1 MGASM
6 MQPSFLISDVPG
18 EMAGSAGVVLV
29 GAVSALWRR
38 ANVLQDR
45 QQAQDAANL
54 TLMVD
59 LVERVVASLDKNTAA
74 IKEMLD
80 VR

>member
-1 MGASM
+1 MGASVLM
-6 MQPSFLISDVPG
+6 SPFLISDVPG

-54 TLMVD
+54 ALMVD
-59 LVERVVASLDKNTAA
+59 LVERVVASLDKNTVA
-74 IKEMLD
+74 IREMLD
-80 VR
+80 AR

>member
-1 MGASM
+1 MTMS
-6 MQPSFLISDVPG
+6 PFLISSVSG
-18 EMAGSAGVVLV
+18 ELAGSGAIAMAGAIT
-29 GAVSALWRR
+29 ALWRR

-54 TLMVD
+54 ALMVD

>member
-1 MGASM
+1 M
-6 MQPSFLISDVPG
+6 MQPLFMADVPV
-18 EMAGSAGVVLV
+18 EY
-29 GAVSALWRR
+29 VSPLIGGMGLGLTALWKR

-54 TLMVD
+54 ALMVD

>member
-1 MGASM
+1 MIMS
-6 MQPSFLISDVPG
+6 PFLISPISG
-18 EMAGSAGVVLV
+18 EIASAGAVAMAGAIT
-29 GAVSALWRR
+29 ALWRR

-54 TLMVD
+54 ALMVD

>member
-6 MQPSFLISDVPG
+6 MQPLFMADVPV
-18 EMAGSAGVVLV
+18 EY
-29 GAVSALWRR
+29 VSPIIGGMTLGLTALWKR

-54 TLMVD
+54 ALMVD
-59 LVERVVASLDKNTAA
+59 LVERVVASLDKNTVA
-74 IKEMLD
+74 IREMLD
-80 VR
+80 AR